1 MTPVRI
7 AAIDAD
13 CDGLDDLLVVNQ
25 GSEEEVS
32 VLVSNGDGGFTASQT
47 LGEAEGV
54 GLGPLVLTVADL
66 NRDRNP
72 DFAITNTVV
81 PIGSPSARTF
91 FGNCD
96 GLFTAG
102 STVRAG
108 NLVSA
113 VTSRDVTGDQI
124 VDLVLVNQTA
134 NAVRVL
140 SGREDARFA
149 ANLPDG
155 VSRMPIDVE
164 VADFNADGWYDVVTA
179 NSDPSANNV
188 SVLTN
193 CLGESFPCRTRA
205 GAVAARR
212 GRCQRRWS
220 TFRCRPRGSGRGG
233 DGWRWAAGRGDCY
246 GQPDDRARSRRRM
259 GMA

>member
-1 MTPVRI
+1 M
-7 AAIDAD
+7 
-13 CDGLDDLLVVNQ
+13 
-25 GSEEEVS
+25 
-32 VLVSNGDGGFTASQT
+32 
-47 LGEAEGV
+47 
-54 GLGPLVLTVADL
+54 
-66 NRDRNP
+66 
-72 DFAITNTVV
+72 
-81 PIGSPSARTF
+81 
-91 FGNCD
+91 
-96 GLFTAG
+96 
-102 STVRAG
+102 RAG

-193 CLGESFPCRTRA
+193 CLGEPFPCRTLA

-212 GRCQRRWS
+212 GDANDD
-220 TFRCRPRGSGRGG
+220 GLHSGADLVAVAAEVMDG
-233 DGWRWAAGRGDCY
+233 DGQQVEAIAMGSRMTAPGADANGD
-246 GQPDDRARSRRRM
+246 G
-259 GMA
+259 